1 MNKQKSK
8 PFVRLDSVE
17 KVFNIN
23 GKEFLAVKDVSL
35 NIMEGDLVSIVGPS
49 GCGKST
55 ILSMVAGLFE
65 PSAGTI
71 EIENELQP
79 FRPGKD
85 IGMVFQKPLLL
96 KWRTIFDNVL
106 LPAEILGL
114 PVNESRERVHD
125 LLNMVGLSEFKN
137 AYP

>member
-65 PSAGTI
+65 AHMHTLDLVSYVVPHSTPSLFRHITQDALNGKPCNAGSQCV
-71 EIENELQP
+71 N
-79 FRPGKD
+79 K
-85 IGMVFQKPLLL
+85 
-96 KWRTIFDNVL
+96 KWYYKHKISML
-106 LPAEILGL
+106 
-114 PVNESRERVHD
+114 
-125 LLNMVGLSEFKN
+125 
-137 AYP
+137 